1 MTKENRAATR
11 SYYLVPNQIKENMP
25 ANILNLSTYA
35 VLAVDHDNHNYH
47 LSVEVKQPPTHCRH
61 CNSDHLVGFGRREQL
76 VKDLPMHG
84 KRVGMYVST
93 RRMQCRACDKTFSE
107 ALPDVDEKR
116 AMTRR
121 LADWIGKQAIK
132 RTFASIADE
141 VGVVE
146 GTVRSVFRDH
156 VNELEKHIQFETP
169 KWMGIDEIHLIRPRG
184 VITNIANNTIVEL
197 LQNRNK
203 TTVERYFYGLEE
215 RDKVQYVAMD
225 MWRPYRDATRAVLPQ
240 ATIVIDKFHVVRMAN
255 DAVESAR
262 KAIRADLTTSQRRG
276 LMHDR
281 FVLLKR
287 ERDLCDQERLL
298 MDGWTSNYPLLGD
311 AYRLKEAFYRI
322 YDSPTPGD
330 AHDAYGEWFK
340 SIPHGLHGHFE
351 PLTKAFQNWMPEI
364 LTYFEHPITNAY
376 TESLNNL
383 IRVMNRLGR
392 GYSFEALRAKILF
405 AEGAFKRTNSRP
417 KFERR
422 VKPRELD
429 DMLQHGIPEDA
440 VDMSLADL
448 LMVDKPPKEPR
459 ARGASTREPRNYGV
473 DISTLARLI
482 EEGEI

>member
-1 MTKENRAATR
+1 MSAATIPFPAT
-11 SYYLVPNQIKENMP
+11 SKKKMP
-25 ANILNLSTYA
+25 ANILNLAAYA
-35 VLAVDHDNHNYH
+35 VLAVEHDDHDYH
-47 LSVEVKQPPTHCRH
+47 ISVEAKQPPTHCPH

-76 VKDLPMHG
+76 VRDLPMHG
-84 KRVGMYVST
+84 RRVGMYVGT
-93 RRMQCRACDKTFSE
+93 RRMRCQACSKTFSE
-107 ALPDVDEKR
+107 TLPDVDEKR
-116 AMTRR
+116 SMTVR
-121 LADWIGKQAIK
+121 LVDWIGKQAIK
-132 RTFASIADE
+132 RTFASLAKE
-141 VGVVE
+141 VGINE
-146 GTVRSVFRDH
+146 STVRSVFRDY
-156 VNELEKHIQFETP
+156 VSGLEQHIRFETP

-197 LQNRNK
+197 LPNRNK
-203 TTVERYFYGLEE
+203 TTVERYFYGLDG
-215 RDKVQYVAMD
+215 RDRVQYVAMD

-240 ATIVIDKFHVVRMAN
+240 ATIIVDKFHVVRMAN

-287 ERDLCDQERLL
+287 ERDLTDQERLL
-298 MDGWTSNYPLLGD
+298 MDGWTKNYPLLGD

-322 YDSPTPGD
+322 YDSPTPSD
-330 AHDAYGEWFK
+330 AHEAYGDWFK

-364 LTYFEHPITNAY
+364 LAYFDQPITNAY
-376 TESLNNL
+376 IESLNNL

-392 GYSFEALRAKILF
+392 GYSFEALRAKTLF

-422 VKPRELD
+422 VKPREVD
-429 DMLQHGIPEDA
+429 DMLLHGVPDDA
-440 VDMSLADL
+440 MGMGLADL
-448 LMVDKPPKEPR
+448 LVADKPAKAPRERAGSTHEPK
-459 ARGASTREPRNYGV
+459 NYGV

-482 EEGEI
+482 EDEQI